1 MEDRKG
7 VAVYVQVPF
16 CPDRCDYCA
25 IPVSV
30 STALLPR
37 YLEALSMEVRR
48 ILPLPPGQS
57 PLSLYIGGGSPT
69 GLPLESFRRLLEILR
84 PFFSENGG
92 REVTLESRP
101 EDLDRE
107 KLAILREIPGLRLSL
122 GMEGTIPEE
131 LPALGRRGAFF
142 DPPSLLDRLR
152 KDLPGVSL
160 SMDFIAGGEDGRAE
174 RFLKMARA
182 LGEGGLDH
190 LSLYPLVIE
199 EHTTKALHKKQGRS
213 PEGLEEAAA
222 EEWVAACRGL
232 SSLGWER
239 YEVSNFSRHESRRC
253 RHNLHVWQ
261 GGDYLGL
268 GAGAHQRRGLSRRE
282 NVRSLSDYVRISEAG
297 ENPYELIEEISRESY
312 DIETLYGNLR
322 TSSGIS
328 VPWLLERMES
338 ISYGYALSELVR
350 IGVVD
355 SVRTNEERLVFNDE
369 GLSAL
374 DPLVLRLLSFF

>member
-30 STALLPR
+30 STALIPR

-84 PFFSENGG
+84 PFFGECGG
-92 REVTLESRP
+92 IEVTVESRP

-107 KLAILREIPGLRLSL
+107 KLAILRDLPGLRLSL
-122 GMEGTIPEE
+122 GMEGVTPEE
-131 LPALGRRGAFF
+131 LPMLGRRGAFF
-142 DPPSLLDRLR
+142 DPLSLLDRLR
-152 KDLPGVSL
+152 KEIPGGAL
-160 SMDFIAGGEDGRAE
+160 SMDFIAGGENWRAE

-199 EHTTKALHKKQGRS
+199 EHTTKALQKKQGRS

-232 SSLGWER
+232 ASLGWKR
-239 YEVSNFSRHESRRC
+239 YEVSNFSRQESSRC

-297 ENPYELIEEISRESY
+297 EDPYESNEEISRDSY

-328 VPWLLERMES
+328 VPWLFERIGS
-338 ISYGYALSELVR
+338 VSYGYALSEFVR

-374 DPLVLRLLSFF
+374 DPLVLKLLSFF

>member
-30 STALLPR
+30 STALIPR

-48 ILPLPPGQS
+48 LLPLPPGQS
-57 PLSLYIGGGSPT
+57 PVSLYIGGGSPT
-69 GLPLESFRRLLEILR
+69 GLSPEDFRRLLEILR
-84 PFFSENGG
+84 PFLSENGG
-92 REVTLESRP
+92 REVTIESRP

-107 KLAILREIPGLRLSL
+107 KLAILRTLPGLRLSL
-122 GMEGTIPEE
+122 GMEGMTPED
-131 LPALGRRGAFF
+131 LPMLGRRGAFF
-142 DPPSLLDRLR
+142 DPPSLLDRLQ
-152 KDLPGVSL
+152 KELPGTSL
-160 SMDFIAGGEDGRAE
+160 SMDFIVGGENWRAE
-174 RFLKMARA
+174 RFLMMARA

-199 EHTTKALHKKQGRS
+199 EHTTKALHKKQGRA

-239 YEVSNFSRHESRRC
+239 YEVANFSRDESSRC

-268 GAGAHQRRGLSRRE
+268 GPGAHQRRGRSRRE
-282 NVRSLSDYVRISEAG
+282 NVRSMSDYVRMSEAG
-297 ENPYELIEEISRESY
+297 ESPYEFLEELSQESY
-312 DIETLYGNLR
+312 DVETLYGNLR

-328 VPWLLERMES
+328 IPWLIERVGLL
-338 ISYGYALSELVR
+338 SYECILSEFVR
-350 IGVVD
+350 SGVVD
-355 SVRTNEERLVFNDE
+355 RIRTNEKRLVLNDE

-374 DPLVLRLLSFF
+374 DPLVLKLLSFF